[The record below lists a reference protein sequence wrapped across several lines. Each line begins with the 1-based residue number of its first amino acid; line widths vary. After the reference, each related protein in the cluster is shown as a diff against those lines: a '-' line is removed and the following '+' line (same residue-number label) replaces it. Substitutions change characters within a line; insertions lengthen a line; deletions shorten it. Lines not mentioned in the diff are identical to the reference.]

1 MSLFNPKYTGLAS
14 SVLFHAAIIAAVVL
28 TAAFHGDSDHMY
40 GRGGNYQVDMM
51 GGGLGTDDKNV
62 TPPSDEK
69 TQQEQPDADASN
81 TQNSANAEH
90 AGDGGGLLAGIDTLG
105 LPGQYAEPTLH
116 VRIRYPVGWS
126 FMDQNKKNKL
136 DGVTF
141 LGPPTT
147 SGAIP
152 YVHVDVQEK
161 YMFNPSRYNMKSE
174 EKNYVMYF
182 NAPEVL
188 EGQFTQTIY
197 IRTESEQ
204 DYSIK
209 LIVKGEADF
218 KEFQPVFLAMIKTF
232 KFGGL

>member
-14 SVLFHAAIIAAVVL
+14 SVLLHAAIVSVIVL
-28 TAAFHGDSDHMY
+28 TAAMHTDSDHMY

-51 GGGLGTDDKNV
+51 GGGPGADERNV
-62 TPPSDEK
+62 IPPSDEK
-69 TQQEQPDADASN
+69 AQEQPDADAS
-81 TQNSANAEH
+81 TGQKTAQTEQ
-90 AGDGGGLLAGIDTLG
+90 AGDGGGLLAGIDTMG

-116 VRIRYPVGWS
+116 VRMRYPIGWS

-147 SGAIP
+147 SGVIP

-161 YMFNPSRYNMKSE
+161 YMFNPSKYNMKSE
-174 EKNYVMYF
+174 EKNYTMYF
-182 NAPEVL
+182 NPPEML
-188 EGQFTQTIY
+188 EGQYAQTIY